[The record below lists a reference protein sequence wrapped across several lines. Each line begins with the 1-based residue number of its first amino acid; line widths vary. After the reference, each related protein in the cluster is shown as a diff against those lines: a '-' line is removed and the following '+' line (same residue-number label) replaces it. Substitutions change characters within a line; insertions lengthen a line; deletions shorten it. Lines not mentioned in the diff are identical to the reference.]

1 MCTRFCT
8 LYLALHAYLNI
19 KLILALYQVLSKYPP
34 VRANHSY
41 NLLDPAIYCYSFYT
55 MTLKLVLPLSPLFGS
70 LGEYWIIIFTIYMY
84 YINFHY
90 GRSKCPHGCW
100 GLFWEKRAKREKERS
115 DKGVRETGGT
125 ATVVRLEMH
134 KH

>member
-41 NLLDPAIYCYSFYT
+41 NFLDPAIYCYSFYT
-55 MTLKLVLPLSPLFGS
+55 ITLKLVLPFSPRFGS

-84 YINFHY
+84 HINLHCMDEANVLMDAGVFF
-90 GRSKCPHGCW
+90 GRN
-100 GLFWEKRAKREKERS
+100 ERS
-115 DKGVRETGGT
+115 ERKSVAIREYGKPAGQPP
-125 ATVVRLEMH
+125 
-134 KH
+134 

>member
-1 MCTRFCT
+1 MDPF
-8 LYLALHAYLNI
+8 LHFYLHAYLNI

-70 LGEYWIIIFTIYMY
+70 LGKYWIIIFTIYMY
-84 YINFHY
+84 YINFHCMDAANFLMDAGVFF
-90 GRSKCPHGCW
+90 GRN
-100 GLFWEKRAKREKERS
+100 ERS
-115 DKGVRETGGT
+115 ERKSVAIREYGKPAGQPP
-125 ATVVRLEMH
+125 
-134 KH
+134 

>member
-1 MCTRFCT
+1 MWTRFCT
-8 LYLALHAYLNI
+8 LHLDLHAYMNI

-55 MTLKLVLPLSPLFGS
+55 MTLKFVLPLSPLFGS

-84 YINFHY
+84 YINFHCMDAANVLMDAGVFS
-90 GRSKCPHGCW
+90 GRN
-100 GLFWEKRAKREKERS
+100 ERS
-115 DKGVRETGGT
+115 ERKSVAIREYGKPAG
-125 ATVVRLEMH
+125 EPP
-134 KH
+134 